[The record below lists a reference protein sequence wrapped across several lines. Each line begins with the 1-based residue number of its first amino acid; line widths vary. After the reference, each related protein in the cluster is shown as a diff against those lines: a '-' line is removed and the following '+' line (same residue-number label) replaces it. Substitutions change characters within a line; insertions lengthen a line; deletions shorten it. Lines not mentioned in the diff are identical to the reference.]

1 MIMPT
6 TGKRK
11 TTRDQITLL
20 ETGRFDLK
28 ISTVTYLSAYVGR
41 TEGAH
46 SLQAIMSRTR
56 TMKPMI
62 PPPVID

>member
-28 ISTVTYLSAYVGR
+28 ISTVAHLSAYAGR

-46 SLQAIMSRTR
+46 LLQAIMSRTR
-56 TMKPMI
+56 TIKPMM
-62 PPPVID
+62 PPPVRY